1 MEQEHNEKVNRIV
14 NANMMVASLKVLH
27 ENMEYFRASY
37 KGTEKNVFKR
47 IITNCDILFDSAK
60 MTEEELQEVETLS
73 DALINSE
80 YEIRKQ
86 YREHVIKQ
94 IQ

>member
-1 MEQEHNEKVNRIV
+1 MDQEQKEKINRIV
-14 NANMMVASLKVLH
+14 NGNMMVASLKVIH
-27 ENMEYFRASY
+27 ENMEYFRSSY
-37 KGTEKNVFKR
+37 KGNEKNVFKR
-47 IITNCDILFDSAK
+47 IITNCDILFDSTK

-86 YREHVIKQ
+86 YREHVTKQ

>member
-1 MEQEHNEKVNRIV
+1 MNQEQKEKINRIV
-14 NANMMVASLKVLH
+14 NGNMMVASLKVIN
-27 ENMEYFRASY
+27 ENMEYFRSLY
-37 KGTEKNVFKR
+37 KENEKNVFKR
-47 IITNCDILFDSAK
+47 IITNCDILFDSTK

-86 YREHVIKQ
+86 YREHVTKQ